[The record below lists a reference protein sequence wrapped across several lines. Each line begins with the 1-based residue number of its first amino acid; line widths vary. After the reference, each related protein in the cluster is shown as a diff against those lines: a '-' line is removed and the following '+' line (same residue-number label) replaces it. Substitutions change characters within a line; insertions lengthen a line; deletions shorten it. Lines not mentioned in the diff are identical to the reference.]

1 MEELVRHCPLSRQ
14 TMLFSATMTA
24 KVEDLAKLSLK
35 RPIRVKTAAPESTY
49 PFIHTPQQTPLIYSC
64 IHTYIHAHTVSRSA
78 EGGEGGGKVGE
89 FAPRLV
95 QEFIKVRKQDEVEAI
110 LASLIC
116 R

>member
-1 MEELVRHCPLSRQ
+1 
-14 TMLFSATMTA
+14 MTA

-35 RPIRVKTAAPESTY
+35 RPIRVKTAAMEGGCEAVSKLT
-49 PFIHTPQQTPLIYSC
+49 C
-64 IHTYIHAHTVSRSA
+64 ILTLAEVTRSA
-78 EGGEGGGKVGE
+78 EGGEGGKVGE

-95 QEFIKVRKQDEVEAI
+95 QEFIKVRKPEEVEAI